1 MALTVPVPEIDV
13 QMSPRLRAIAQT
25 GSMKV
30 NFDHGY
36 DSDGEIGPFFDANI
50 TEGDQMHNEMPIGE
64 EPVVCPLDDE
74 APSTTEETVTAEVI
88 CYHVNIDEEILL
100 QMKREQL
107 KDELRK
113 RGEK

>member
-1 MALTVPVPEIDV
+1 
-13 QMSPRLRAIAQT
+13 
-25 GSMKV
+25 
-30 NFDHGY
+30 
-36 DSDGEIGPFFDANI
+36 
-50 TEGDQMHNEMPIGE
+50 MHNEMPIGE